1 MRSRRGGAGVGDK
14 IEFFGGGGSRRSRR
28 GGRDVTV
35 LGGRA
40 GGAYW
45 GHNVGGKTGTRRRS
59 RVRRGGR
66 DQFGYF
72 YDIF

>member
-28 GGRDVTV
+28 GGRDVPV

-45 GHNVGGKTGTRRRS
+45 WDYVGGKTGTRRRS